1 MHING
6 VAELLLDPNLNLYIY
21 VMLIMIIIPS
31 VALLSFTDPLFH
43 TTLLQR
49 RSSHKERLCSRFIT
63 LRTGLGSDEFE
74 IEVVPEEG
82 IRKSTVVEYAKLAC

>member
-1 MHING
+1 
-6 VAELLLDPNLNLYIY
+6 
-21 VMLIMIIIPS
+21 MLIIPS